1 MYEKYDD
8 IVSSTSY
15 LIMFDELKI
24 LLLNV
29 MDIIIQQPL

>member
-1 MYEKYDD
+1 MYEKYDN